1 MPTKEEVLEA
11 LRRVMDPELHRD
23 IVSLNMVRSVQ
34 VEGDRVRVHVVL
46 TTPACPLKGAIR
58 QSVEATVRALPGVAD
73 VEVQMGAD
81 VVSSRGRAVGAAGKV
96 SREERLP
103 GVRNIVAVGSGKG
116 GVGKSTV
123 AVNLAVALAQSG
135 ARAGLLDADLYGPSV
150 PILLGATH
158 ESPEMSEE
166 AGRAKM
172 LPLERHGLKVFSI
185 GFLLKDTDAVVW
197 RGPLLHKAV
206 QQFLDDVAWGELDY
220 LVVDLPPGTGD
231 IQISLSQLVP
241 VSSAVVV
248 TTPQDVAFADVL
260 RAIRMFRVTKVP
272 ILGVIE
278 NMASFVC
285 PTCGTEHSIF
295 GDGHVEERCREH
307 DVAYLGA
314 IPMDLRVAPAG
325 DQGRPIVVEAPDSPP
340 ARALAELAARVAA
353 RQSVLAHDM
362 EE

>member
-1 MPTKEEVLEA
+1 MATQEEVMQA

-23 IVSLNMVRSVQ
+23 IVSLNMVRSVEI
-34 VEGDRVRVHVVL
+34 EGGRVRVHVVL
-46 TTPACPLKGAIR
+46 TTPACPLKSAIR
-58 QSVEATVRALPGVAD
+58 AAVESVVQALPGVSS
-73 VEVQMGAD
+73 VEVEMGAN
-81 VVSSRGRAVGAAGKV
+81 VVSSRGKTK
-96 SREERLP
+96 EERLP

-135 ARAGLLDADLYGPSV
+135 ARVGLLDADIYGPSI
-150 PILLGATH
+150 PILLGATE
-158 ESPEMSEE
+158 ESPRMIEE
-166 AGRAKM
+166 GERTLM

-185 GFLLKDTDAVVW
+185 GFLLKDTEAVVW

-231 IQISLSQLVP
+231 VQISLSQLVP

-285 PTCGTEHSIF
+285 PNCGTEHAIF
-295 GDGHVEERCREH
+295 GKGHIAERCREH

-314 IPMDLRVAPAG
+314 IPMDQRVAPAG
-325 DQGRPIVVEAPDSPP
+325 DQGRPIVIEAPDSPP
-340 ARALAELAARVAA
+340 ALALVDLATRVAA
-353 RQSVLAHDM
+353 RQSVLVHSQA
-362 EE
+362 E

>member
-1 MPTKEEVLEA
+1 MATQDEVLQA
-11 LRRVMDPELHRD
+11 LKTVMDPELHRD

-34 VEGDRVRVHVVL
+34 VEGDRVRVQVVL

-58 QSVEATVRALPGVAD
+58 QAVESAVRVLPGVEA
-73 VEVQMGAD
+73 VEVEMGAD
-81 VVSSRGRAVGAAGKV
+81 VASSRGKTPQ
-96 SREERLP
+96 ERLP

-135 ARAGLLDADLYGPSV
+135 ARVGLLDADLYGPSI
-150 PILLGATH
+150 PILLGATR
-158 ESPEMSEE
+158 ESPEMTEE
-166 AGRAKM
+166 GERVIM
-172 LPLERHGLKVFSI
+172 LPLERYGLKVFSI

-206 QQFLDDVAWGELDY
+206 QQFLEDVAWGELDY

-285 PTCGTEHSIF
+285 PTCGSEHAIF
-295 GDGHVEERCREH
+295 GRGHVEEHCREH

-325 DQGRPIVVEAPDSPP
+325 DQGRPIVLDAPDSPP
-340 ARALAELAARVAA
+340 ARALADLASRVAA
-353 RQSVLAHDM
+353 RQSVLAHG
-362 EE
+362 EAG

>member
-1 MPTKEEVLEA
+1 MANREEVLQA
-11 LRRVMDPELHRD
+11 LRGVMDPELHRD
-23 IVSLNMVRSVQ
+23 IVSLNMVRSIEVK
-34 VEGDRVRVHVVL
+34 GGRVRVQVVL

-58 QSVEATVRALPGVAD
+58 QAVEAAVRALPGVES
-73 VEVQMGAD
+73 VEVEMGAD
-81 VVSSRGRAVGAAGKV
+81 VASSRGKKK
-96 SREERLP
+96 EERLP

-123 AVNLAVALAQSG
+123 AVNLAVALADSG
-135 ARAGLLDADLYGPSV
+135 ARVGLLDADLYGPSI
-150 PILLGATH
+150 PILLGLKDAR
-158 ESPEMSEE
+158 PEMGQHE
-166 AGRAKM
+166 GRDVM
-172 LPLERHGLKVFSI
+172 LPLERHGIRVFSI

-206 QQFLDDVAWGELDY
+206 QQFLEDVAWGELDY

-231 IQISLSQLVP
+231 VQISLSQLVP

-285 PTCGTEHSIF
+285 PTCGTKHHLFGHGHIEQRCGEH
-295 GDGHVEERCREH
+295 E
-307 DVAYLGA
+307 VAYLGA
-314 IPMDLRVAPAG
+314 IPMDLRVAPSG
-325 DQGRPIVVEAPDSPP
+325 DQGRPIVLEAPDSPP
-340 ARALAELAARVAA
+340 ARALRDLASRIAA
-353 RQSVLAHDM
+353 RQSVLAYSGDG
-362 EE
+362 

>member
-1 MPTKEEVLEA
+1 MPSQEEVFEA
-11 LRRVMDPELHRD
+11 LRRVIDPELHRD
-23 IVSLNMVRSVQ
+23 IVSLRMVRSVE

-58 QSVEATVRALPGVAD
+58 QSVETAVRALPGVGS
-73 VEVQMGAD
+73 VEVEMGAD
-81 VVSSRGRAVGAAGKV
+81 VASSRGRTAGADGKV
-96 SREERLP
+96 PPEERLP

-123 AVNLAVALAQSG
+123 AVNLAVALARSG
-135 ARAGLLDADLYGPSV
+135 ARVGLLDADLYGPSV
-150 PILLGATH
+150 PILLGATNA
-158 ESPEMSEE
+158 SPEMGE
-166 AGRAKM
+166 ADGRDVM
-172 LPLERHGLKVFSI
+172 LPLDRHGVKVFSI
-185 GFLLKDTDAVVW
+185 GFLLKDTDAVIW

-206 QQFLDDVAWGELDY
+206 QQFLEDVAWGELDY
-220 LVVDLPPGTGD
+220 LIVDLPPGTGD

-241 VSSAVVV
+241 VTSAVVV

-285 PTCGTEHSIF
+285 PTCGTEHRVF
-295 GDGHVEERCREH
+295 GHGHVEERCREH
-307 DVAYLGA
+307 EVAYLGA
-314 IPMDLRVAPAG
+314 IPMDLRVAPGG

-340 ARALAELAARVAA
+340 ARALTELASRVAA
-353 RQSVLAHDM
+353 RLSVLAHSG
-362 EE
+362 EG

>member
-1 MPTKEEVLEA
+1 MATKEEVLEA
-11 LRRVMDPELHRD
+11 LRSVMDPELHRD
-23 IVSLNMVRSVQ
+23 IVSLGMVRSVE

-58 QSVEATVRALPGVAD
+58 QSVEGAVRALPGVAS
-73 VEVQMGAD
+73 VEVEMGAD
-81 VVSSRGRAVGAAGKV
+81 VASGRTTRK
-96 SREERLP
+96 EERLP

-123 AVNLAVALAQSG
+123 AVNLAVALARAG
-135 ARAGLLDADLYGPSV
+135 ARVGLLDADLYGPSV

-166 AGRAKM
+166 GDRAVM

-206 QQFLDDVAWGELDY
+206 QQFLEDVAWGELDY

-231 IQISLSQLVP
+231 VQISLSQLVP

-285 PTCGTEHSIF
+285 PTCGTEHRVF
-295 GDGHVEERCREH
+295 GDGRIEERCREN

-325 DQGRPIVVEAPDSPP
+325 DQGRPIVIEAPDSPP
-340 ARALAELAARVAA
+340 GRALSDLAARVAA
-353 RQSVLAHDM
+353 RQSVLAHSGDG
-362 EE
+362 